1 MCDRYGIGVLSRR
14 WGEVQMVNFK
24 VVLKTE
30 FRFVSHTRAGGMKV
44 GGIHVRGRCVVAPA
58 AAYTGTVRG
67 HPRQVLGRLLCL
79 FDEDQV
85 CVDVC
90 VYIYI

>member
-1 MCDRYGIGVLSRR
+1 MCDRYGIGVLSRCL
-14 WGEVQMVNFK
+14 GEVQMVNFK
-24 VVLKTE
+24 VVLKPE
-30 FRFVSHTRAGGMKV
+30 FRFVSHTWAGGMKV

>member
-30 FRFVSHTRAGGMKV
+30 FRFVSHTWAGGMKV
-44 GGIHVRGRCVVAPA
+44 GGIREGEVCVGPRGRIYRYRARSSTPSAWQVAVF
-58 AAYTGTVRG
+58 VR
-67 HPRQVLGRLLCL
+67 
-79 FDEDQV
+79 
-85 CVDVC
+85 
-90 VYIYI
+90 